1 MVMIDKSTKKSL
13 EDIGTKLS
21 AVLSEFYGKVTFN
34 FYNGHC
40 VNMNIEQSIKTDNLK
55 KGA

>member
-21 AVLSEFYGKVTFN
+21 AVLSEFYGKNWLRGF
-34 FYNGHC
+34 FY
-40 VNMNIEQSIKTDNLK
+40 I
-55 KGA
+55 